1 MIQVELYPSWPQ
13 SKYSGATNLMT
24 NFKRVLDIAA
34 APWGETAKGMTSQ
47 EATTV
52 CIVGEEGGSWVT
64 SDTPQ
69 QCLINCVHCLT
80 APSGMSSTPGSGHS
94 RLNQQRQ

>member
-13 SKYSGATNLMT
+13 PKYSGATNLMT

-34 APWGETAKGMTSQ
+34 APWRETAKGMTSQ

-52 CIVGEEGGSWVT
+52 CIVGEEGV
-64 SDTPQ
+64 
-69 QCLINCVHCLT
+69 
-80 APSGMSSTPGSGHS
+80 PGSQVTHHS
-94 RLNQQRQ
+94 NASLTVSTA